1 MMSDGDSQPSDIS
14 VLSLAKRQTL
24 KNVSDVLH
32 YNFESFFNSLH
43 HICRINN
50 TVIIHFFEKEF
61 IMLTNIGAT
70 ERPIRIALGLLIT
83 SLAFWG
89 PATPWA
95 YLGLIFVVTGFMK
108 YCPIWHITG
117 INTNK
122 KIETEKLK

>member
-1 MMSDGDSQPSDIS
+1 MI
-14 VLSLAKRQTL
+14 
-24 KNVSDVLH
+24 
-32 YNFESFFNSLH
+32 
-43 HICRINN
+43 
-50 TVIIHFFEKEF
+50 
-61 IMLTNIGAT
+61 TNIGAI

-89 PATPWA
+89 PETPWA
-95 YLGLIFVVTGFMK
+95 YVGLIFVVTGFMK